1 MLHGS
6 AEETDDPDSDA
17 GGNSGGECL
26 AARDAASPR
35 RDRNGLVLSLRDA
48 HGFIEASSAG
58 RGIRRM

>member
-6 AEETDDPDSDA
+6 AEEADDADSDA
-17 GGNSGGECL
+17 GGNSGRECL

-35 RDRNGLVLSLRDA
+35 RDLKDLVLSLRDA
-48 HGFIEASSAG
+48 HGFIEASGAG